1 MNSYLSVFQLLSK
14 KEQFQTVNLFLILI
28 LIAIMEFLSIGSI
41 IALIL
46 LFLNNSANF
55 QNNQLFFIDYLKD
68 IKNYSLAIFITLI
81 FVLKN
86 FIYFL
91 FLKYQFE
98 LLAKIKKRIMGA
110 LHRIYLDQ
118 NYEFF
123 FDRNSKELLRNIQ
136 LSSDFSTICMAF
148 LMFLTEILI
157 ILFLLTFLF
166 FIDFKLTL
174 ISFIT
179 FGIIGYF
186 YVTYFK
192 KKIFDLGEQ
201 RQILDG
207 KINKNT
213 IETYQSIREIKIY
226 ESKNF
231 FQKTFNK
238 LISSHAE
245 IDKKFGI
252 IQNLPRILFEIVLIL
267 LISGILVFLEFYQY
281 EPEKNILILSSFSV
295 VAIRL
300 VPSISRIIASF
311 QRLNMLKPNILLL
324 LNEFKLDQSLKDSKD
339 INTKDNS
346 NIFEKLELKNINY
359 SYSKDLNKNVFE
371 NISFD
376 IKKGEIFGI
385 YGKSGSGKSTLLNLI
400 TGLLKPNSGEI
411 KVNSK
416 NISDNFEYLRSKIG
430 YVPQFV
436 YLFDD
441 TIQNNIIFDDK
452 LNNYDYLNNCINLSS
467 LNEFM
472 NDLTNGLNTNVGEAS
487 VKISG
492 GQKQRIGLAR
502 ALYRK
507 PEILILDEATNSI
520 DEKTK
525 LEIFNNLKKLRD
537 QLTIIIISHD
547 DNFIKQ
553 CDRVYM
559 IEEKKFYEKY

>member
-376 IKKGEIFGI
+376 INKGEIFGI

>member
-231 FQKTFNK
+231 FQKKFNK